1 MLRVTRSKARST
13 VTVLG
18 IVALTVFLLPQHASA
33 QFTTASLGGIVRDTS
48 GAGIPD
54 ATVSVL
60 NVGTGFTQEIMTGAN
75 GAFLF
80 SRLPIGTYL
89 LRIEKQGF
97 SAYVQDQIAL
107 SVDQSATLPPVTLQI
122 GQVTDEVTVTGVAE
136 LVATRTA
143 TGTQLV
149 SEQQIVELPLQ
160 GRRPERLM
168 YLAAGTVDLGRNA
181 CRICG
186 QGGYYPGE
194 ETAGVNGAPQGQV
207 NFQLDATSH
216 NDTYLNTSL
225 PFPNPDAVQEF
236 SLQSSNFTAEYGNAG
251 GGIVNVVVKSGTNE
265 VHGTAFHFIRDGR
278 LNSRQ
283 FFAPT
288 KDTLKRNQSGGSLG
302 GPIVKGK
309 LFYFGTFQGTRI
321 RSKPEG
327 LVQFVP
333 TEAQRRGDFSAIST
347 RLVDPVTRQ
356 PLVNNQIPANRL
368 SPVALYFL
376 KYIPLPN
383 GENGRLTFP
392 GTPLVQIDNQVM
404 SKVDYSAG
412 KHQINGRYFFTD
424 YDEPVVI
431 PTDNILAASNQAKA
445 VRVQNVSI
453 NHTFAASPTLLFNST
468 FGMNRQRGGS
478 TSTAPFGFKE
488 AGARIIGPEDHPT
501 LDSPPELIVSVTG
514 GFNINTNHLGDFDRG
529 DFTFR
534 HVGTK
539 IAGNHE
545 VRFGGEAVR
554 VSNHLIN
561 TFQMAGRVA
570 FNGQLSGNGL
580 ADFMFG
586 RTSEFRQGGGEF
598 KNLKGTRWGFF
609 IQDNWTAHQRLTLN
623 LGLRWDPYLSPYD
636 REGRVICF
644 DKTLQTQSRRYP
656 NAPRGLL
663 YGGDNPDPG
672 CPKAGVNPV
681 WTNFGPRLG
690 LAYRLT
696 EDGRTMLRA
705 AAGIFYTPERTGA
718 SNAQSNTAP
727 FGATFTLNDADWSD
741 PFASKGLPNPFPANF
756 GPAVPGP
763 EAVFASFNQV
773 SYWDPNRGIPQMYT
787 YSLRLER
794 QFWNHWMTGLAYVGN
809 RGSQNTNRT
818 ENPAVYIPGAS
829 TVGNTQQRRVYPN
842 FGTISRSETS
852 ANTEY
857 HSLQWNLEKRFSHG
871 FSILTN
877 YVWSKTLETT
887 WSQDP
892 FDLITRETALSGDDV
907 PHNFKF
913 SNVWEVPR
921 ARVSG
926 AADKILNGWQLNAI
940 VVWQSGFPFS
950 VTAGRDN
957 ALRGGTD
964 RASFVG
970 GESAQLS
977 YNRSHSEMIRQWFDT
992 SKFVNS
998 PTGTFGNTGANILRG
1013 PRYFN
1018 TDFGLLKVTRVNE
1031 RIGLQFRV
1039 EAFNVFNS
1047 VNFRL
1052 PNNNV
1057 NSAQFGQITQ
1067 VVDNNQRII
1076 QIGLKA
1082 LF

>member
-1 MLRVTRSKARST
+1 MLPVTRSHARST
-13 VTVLG
+13 IAVFG
-18 IVALTVFLLPQHASA
+18 IVALTVLLLSRTASA
-33 QFTTASLGGIVRDTS
+33 QFTTASLGGTVRDAS

-54 ATVSVL
+54 AAVNVL
-60 NVGTGFTQEIMTGAN
+60 NVGTGFAQQSLTAAN

-80 SRLPIGTYL
+80 SRLPIGTYV

-97 SAYVQDQIAL
+97 STYVQDQIVL
-107 SVDQSATLPPVTLQI
+107 NVDQSANLPPVTLQI
-122 GQVTDEVTVTGVAE
+122 GQVTDEVTVTGTAE
-136 LVATRTA
+136 LVSTRTA
-143 TGTQLV
+143 TGTQLIG
-149 SEQQIVELPLQ
+149 EQQIVELPLQ

-251 GGIVNVVVKSGTNE
+251 GGIVNVVVKSGTNQ

-283 FFAPT
+283 FFAPK

-302 GPIVKGK
+302 GPIVSGK
-309 LFYFGTFQGTRI
+309 LFYFATYQGTRVNS
-321 RSKPEG
+321 RAEG

-333 TEAQRRGDFSAIST
+333 TEAQRRGDFSSTPT
-347 RLVDPVTRQ
+347 RLVDPVSRQ
-356 PLVNNQIPANRL
+356 PLINNQIPANRI
-368 SPVALYFL
+368 SPVAQYFL
-376 KYIPLPN
+376 KFIPLPN
-383 GENGRLTFP
+383 GPDGRLTFP
-392 GTPLVQIDNQVM
+392 GTPLVQKDNQLM
-404 SKVDYSAG
+404 SKIDYHVG
-412 KHQINGRYFFTD
+412 KHQLNGRYFFTD
-424 YDEPVVI
+424 YDEPVVV
-431 PTDNILAASNQAKA
+431 PSDNVLAASNQAKA

-453 NHTFAASPTLLFNST
+453 NHTFVASPTLLFNST

-478 TSTAPFGFKE
+478 VSTAPFGFKE
-488 AGARIIGPEDHPT
+488 AGARIIGPEDHPEI
-501 LDSPPELIVSVTG
+501 DSPPELIVSVTG

-545 VRFGGEAVR
+545 FRFGGEAVNVR
-554 VSNHLIN
+554 NHLIN

-570 FNGQLSGNGL
+570 FNGQLSGNGM

-586 RTSEFRQGGGEF
+586 RSSEFRQGGGEF

-609 IQDNWTAHQRLTLN
+609 IQDNWTASSRLTVN
-623 LGLRWDPYLSPYD
+623 LGFRWDPYLSPYD

-644 DKTLQTQSRRYP
+644 DPARQSVRYP
-656 NAPRGLL
+656 NAPKGLL
-663 YGGDNPDPG
+663 YGGDNADPG
-672 CPKAGVNPV
+672 CPKAGVEPV

-690 LAYRLT
+690 VAYRLT
-696 EDGRTMLRA
+696 KDGKTTLRSA
-705 AAGIFYTPERTGA
+705 FGIFYTPERTGA
-718 SNAQSNTAP
+718 SNSQSNTAP
-727 FGATFTLNDADWSD
+727 FGATFTLNDVDWAD
-741 PFASKGLPNPFPANF
+741 PYASKGLANPFPANF

-763 EAVFASFNQV
+763 EAVFAPNNNV
-773 SYWDPNRGIPQMYT
+773 SYWDPHRGIPQMYT
-787 YSLRLER
+787 YSLRIER
-794 QFWNHWMTGLAYVGN
+794 QFWNNWMTGLAYVGN
-809 RGSQNTNRT
+809 KGSTNTGRT

-842 FGTISRSETS
+842 YGPISRSETT
-852 ANTEY
+852 ANTTY

-877 YVWSKTLETT
+877 YVWSKLLETN

-892 FDLITRETALSGDDV
+892 FDLVTRETYIGGDDV

-921 ARVSG
+921 APVSG
-926 AADKILNGWQLNAI
+926 AADKVLNGWQLNAI
-940 VVWQSGFPFS
+940 VVWQSGFPFGIS
-950 VTAGRDN
+950 AGRDN
-957 ALRGGTD
+957 ALRGSTD
-964 RASFVG
+964 RANFVG
-970 GESAQLS
+970 GDSAQLS
-977 YNRSHSEMIRQWFDT
+977 NNRSHSEMIQKWFDT
-992 SKFVNS
+992 SKFVQN
-998 PTGTFGNTGANILRG
+998 PIGTFGNSGRNILRG

-1018 TDFGLLKVTRVNE
+1018 TDFGLLKVTQVNQ
-1031 RIGLQFRV
+1031 RIGFQFRA
-1039 EAFNVFNS
+1039 EAFNVFNN

-1052 PNNNV
+1052 PNNNRA
-1057 NSAQFGQITQ
+1057 SGQFGQITQ
-1067 VVDNNQRII
+1067 VIDNNQRII
-1076 QIGLKA
+1076 QLGVKV

>member
-1 MLRVTRSKARST
+1 MLLVTRCNMRSKIA
-13 VTVLG
+13 VLG
-18 IVALTVFLLPQHASA
+18 ILALTVLLSPQYAWA
-33 QFTTASLGGIVRDTS
+33 QFTTASLGGTVRDSS
-48 GAGIPD
+48 GAGIPE

-60 NVGTGFTQEIMTGAN
+60 NVGTGFTQELLTGAN

-97 SAYVQDQIAL
+97 SAYVQDQIIL
-107 SVDQSATLPPVTLQI
+107 NVGQSANLPPITLQI
-122 GQVTDEVTVTGVAE
+122 GQISDEVTVSGVAE
-136 LVATRTA
+136 LVTTRTA
-143 TGTQLV
+143 TGAQLV

-194 ETAGVNGAPQGQV
+194 ETAGVNGAGQGQV

-265 VHGTAFHFIRDGR
+265 VHGAAFHFIRDGV

-283 FFAPT
+283 FFAP
-288 KDTLKRNQSGGSLG
+288 KQDTLKRNQSGGSVG

-309 LFYFGTFQGTRI
+309 LFYFGTFQGTRV
-321 RSKPEG
+321 RSTPEG

-333 TEAQRRGDFSAIST
+333 TEAQRRGDFSSIST

-356 PLVNNQIPANRL
+356 PFPNNQIPANRI
-368 SPVALYFL
+368 SPVAQYFL

-383 GENGRLTFP
+383 GEGGRLTFP
-392 GTPLVQIDNQVM
+392 GTPLVQIDNQLM
-404 SKVDYSAG
+404 SKVDYTVG

-424 YDEPVVI
+424 YDEPAAI
-431 PTDNILAASNQAKA
+431 PTDNLLAASNQAKA

-478 TSTAPFGFKE
+478 TSTAPFGFRE
-488 AGARIIGPEDHPT
+488 AGASIIGPEDHPT
-501 LDSPPELIVSVTG
+501 LDSPPELQVSVTG
-514 GFNINTNHLGDFDRG
+514 SFNINTNHLGDFDRG

-534 HVGTK
+534 HVMTK

-545 VRFGGEAVR
+545 LRIGGEAIR

-561 TFQMAGRVA
+561 TFRMAGNVS
-570 FNGQLSGNGL
+570 FNGSLSGNGL

-586 RTSEFRQGGGEF
+586 RASSFTQGGGEF

-609 IQDNWTAHQRLTLN
+609 IQDNWTASQRLTLN
-623 LGLRWDPYLSPYD
+623 LGFRWDPYLSPYD

-644 DKTLQTQSRRYP
+644 QPGMQSLRYP
-656 NAPRGLL
+656 NAPLGLL
-663 YGGDNPDPG
+663 YGGDNADPG
-672 CPKAGVNPV
+672 CPTAGVNPI

-696 EDGRTMLRA
+696 DDGRTMLRSGV
-705 AAGIFYTPERTGA
+705 GIFYTPERTGA
-718 SNAQSNTAP
+718 SNQQSNTAP
-727 FGATFTLNDADWSD
+727 FGANFTLNDVDWSD
-741 PFASKGLPNPFPANF
+741 PFASKGLANPFPASF
-756 GPAVPGP
+756 GPEVPGP
-763 EAVFASFNQV
+763 EAVFAPINNV
-773 SYWDPNRGIPQMYT
+773 SYWAPDRKIPRMLT

-794 QFWNHWMTGLAYVGN
+794 QFANHWMTGLAYVGN
-809 RGSQNTNRT
+809 KGSQLNSGRA

-842 FGTISRSETS
+842 YGPISR
-852 ANTEY
+852 TESSDRSTY

-887 WSQDP
+887 RSQDP
-892 FDLITRETALSGDDV
+892 FDLVTRERSIHGDDI

-913 SNVWEVPR
+913 SNIWEVPR
-921 ARVSG
+921 APLTG
-926 AADKILNGWQLNAI
+926 AADKILNGWQLNAV
-940 VVWQSGFPFS
+940 VVWQSGFPFGVS
-950 VTAGRDN
+950 SGRDN
-957 ALRGGTD
+957 SLRGGTD
-964 RASFVG
+964 RANFVG
-970 GESAQLS
+970 GDSAQLS
-977 YNRSHSEMIRQWFDT
+977 YDRPHAEMIQQWFDT
-992 SKFVNS
+992 SKFAFN
-998 PTGTFGNTGANILRG
+998 PIGTFGNSGRNILRG

-1031 RIGLQFRV
+1031 RVGLQFRA

-1052 PNNNV
+1052 PNNNRS
-1057 NSAQFGQITQ
+1057 SAQFGQITQ
-1067 VVDNNQRII
+1067 VVADSQRII
-1076 QIGLKA
+1076 QIGLKV